1 MRNRVLAT
9 AAALSLLLTI
19 QWAAPPAS
27 GAAHSSVYGRL
38 LSALDSA
45 ADAPEASQQRGGPGA
60 ALPAPAR
67 LRESDGRGLL
77 VQAWVNGVGPFEFA
91 VDTGAGANI
100 LSRRVAAAARVEVD
114 AGGGSVRVVGLSG
127 AGGNSARRAHV
138 RHFAVGARGNLLPS
152 QGFTIIAD
160 GLPEGVDGVLDP
172 TESFSPLGFRIDMPN
187 ETISAFDPRLTPLR
201 ADAAPADGAVAR
213 WLTEPNSRRPY
224 VMLAQGRRALIDT
237 GSGFGLAVNADAA
250 RALGISTGE
259 GRERVG
265 TRDLGGGEIPSRRIR
280 PATVHVGP
288 LALRN
293 VPTDFLPAAGAG
305 APVLLGR
312 DALRPFELSFDPVN
326 RLIRFK
332 PV

>member
-1 MRNRVLAT
+1 MKNRVLAIPVV
-9 AAALSLLLTI
+9 LSLLLTI
-19 QWAAPPAS
+19 QWAAPLAS
-27 GAAHSSVYGRL
+27 GAAHSSVYDRF
-38 LSALDSA
+38 LSTLHFASN
-45 ADAPEASQQRGGPGA
+45 APEAFQQRDGA
-60 ALPAPAR
+60 GIGLPAPAR
-67 LRESDGRGLL
+67 LHEADGRGLL
-77 VQAWVNGVGPFEFA
+77 VQTWVNGTGPFEFA

-100 LSRRVAAAARVEVD
+100 LSRRVASAARVEVET
-114 AGGGSVRVVGLSG
+114 GGGAVRVVGLSG
-127 AGGNSARRAHV
+127 VGAQGARKAHV
-138 RHFAVGARGNLLPS
+138 RNFALGARGNLLPS

-160 GLPEGVDGVLDP
+160 GLPAGVDGVLDP
-172 TESFSPLGFRIDMPN
+172 TESFSPLGYRIDMPN

-201 ADAAPADGAVAR
+201 SDAAPADGTVAR
-213 WLTEPNSRRPY
+213 WLTEPESRRPY

-237 GSGFGLAVNADAA
+237 GSGFGLAVNRDAA
-250 RALGISTGE
+250 RSLGIFTGE

-265 TRDLGGGEIPSRRIR
+265 TRDLGGGDIPSRRIR
-280 PATVHVGP
+280 PATVHVGS

-293 VPTDFLPAAGAG
+293 VPTDYLSDAGAG